1 MKPTTAIMLV
11 LAALA
16 LASCQVGPNS
26 PPSAV
31 SLLLTQNFGARVADR
46 SQQPAPSRRLTVL
59 GLLRSRYPVAVSA
72 GAVRGIDGFS
82 TSQRAGWSGYVNGVE
97 ESTGAADT
105 VVHPGDHIW
114 WDRHE
119 QLNAG
124 AVPAVVGSFPEPF
137 LNGIGG
143 KRLPVRVECVVAFSY
158 PCRRV
163 LIKLGD
169 LGIPAA
175 LAALGPGDEPQS
187 LRILVGPFSAVSGD
201 PAAQSIERGPRASG
215 VYARFSPN
223 AATLTLLGERG
234 QVARVL
240 GAGAGLIAA
249 TRYAEEAPVWV
260 ITGTDEAG
268 VREAAQRFDQ
278 RTLEGHFA
286 VAFAPGGAP
295 AALPLSPG

>member
-1 MKPTTAIMLV
+1 MKPMTTIMLV

-16 LASCQVGPNS
+16 LASCQLGPNS
-26 PPSAV
+26 PPSTV
-31 SLLLTQNFGARVADR
+31 SLLLTQNFGARVAGR
-46 SQQPAPSRRLTVL
+46 SQQPAPSGRLTLL
-59 GLLRSRYPVAVSA
+59 GLLQSRYPVAVSA
-72 GAVRGIDGFS
+72 GAVRSIDGLS
-82 TSQRAGWSGYVNGVE
+82 TSQRAGWSDYVNGVE
-97 ESTGAADT
+97 ASTAAADT
-105 VVHPGDHIW
+105 AVHPGDHIW
-114 WDRHE
+114 WDSHDHS
-119 QLNAG
+119 QTDS
-124 AVPAVVGSFPEPF
+124 VPAVVGSFPEPF
-137 LNGIGG
+137 LNGIAG

-234 QVARVL
+234 RVARVL

-286 VAFAPGGAP
+286 VAFAPGGA
-295 AALPLSPG
+295 AVALPLSSG